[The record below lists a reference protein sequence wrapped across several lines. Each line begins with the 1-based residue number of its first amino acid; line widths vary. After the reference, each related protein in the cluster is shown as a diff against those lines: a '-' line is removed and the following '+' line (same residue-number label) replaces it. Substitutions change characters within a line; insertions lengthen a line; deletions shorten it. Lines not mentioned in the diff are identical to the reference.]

1 MRRNL
6 EEILAKHI
14 PEKAKSLK
22 REDRI
27 VAYGKTFH
35 ERLCYLNKVTVAIRG
50 LMGCNLKT
58 FLSEMDSAFPDDVF
72 SLKKIEDRMDHFLE
86 TRIACKNSEVG
97 PDNEPLYLMQGVTP
111 DNINLKNAIL
121 LTCEAMTEADS
132 SVIFNIMYQDY
143 EKEFIKVKQEFAR
156 REARWMLFILGV
168 LPILYVRNEHRNFA
182 NVEYDELKNFE
193 KTRDELGAWAI
204 RRRKEELKK
213 QSEEKAEKQSEEKA
227 ELKSEEKAE
236 LKSEETAE
244 KQSAENSDDDNHVC
258 YEECDYCCECDEG
271 NYYCDCDE
279 DDYYDCYEED
289 DYYVYVDED
298 DGFVPIGDEETLDDT
313 IPPRN
318 RNEE

>member
-14 PEKAKSLK
+14 PEKAKPLK

-27 VAYGKTFH
+27 IAYGKTFH

-97 PDNEPLYLMQGVTP
+97 PDDEPLYLMQGVTP

-132 SVIFNIMYQDY
+132 SVIFNIIYQDY
-143 EKEFIKVKQEFAR
+143 EKEFIKAKQEFAR

-193 KTRDELGAWAI
+193 KTRNELEAWAI
-204 RRRKEELKK
+204 RRRKEKLT
-213 QSEEKAEKQSEEKA
+213 EEKAEKQSAKKTEKQSTEKA
-227 ELKSEEKAE
+227 ELRSEEKA
-236 LKSEETAE
+236 EETAE
-244 KQSAENSDDDNHVC
+244 KQSAENSDVDNHVC
-258 YEECDYCCECDEG
+258 YEEG

-289 DYYVYVDED
+289 DYYVYIDED
-298 DGFVPIGDEETLDDT
+298 DDFVPIGDEETLDDT